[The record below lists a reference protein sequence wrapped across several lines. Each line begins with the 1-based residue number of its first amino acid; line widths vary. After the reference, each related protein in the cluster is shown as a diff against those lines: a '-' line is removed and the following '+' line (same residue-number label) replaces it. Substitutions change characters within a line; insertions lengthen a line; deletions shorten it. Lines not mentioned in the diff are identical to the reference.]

1 VKRSVRLKLI
11 DGNTVELREGVPA
24 SRAECKDGPRPC
36 GYVRCKFHLWRIDAE
51 DREGNPQF
59 GNAGTTLRPAWLEWP
74 TPPSCALDL
83 ADAGETEVREIARA
97 MGMHRGNVWLIWS
110 RVNVR
115 AAFEALKRHIEGE
128 HDELSTHTPSRK
140 GE

>member
-36 GYVRCKFHLWRIDAE
+36 GYVRCKFHLWRIDAA
-51 DREGNPQF
+51 DREGNPGF
-59 GNAGTTLRPAWLEWP
+59 GEPGTTLRPAWLQWP

-83 ADAGETEVREIARA
+83 ADRGEMEDREIAQA
-97 MGMHRGNVWLIWS
+97 MGMHKGNVWLIRS
-110 RVNVR
+110 RVHVR
-115 AAFEALKRHIEGE
+115 AAFEVLKRHIA
-128 HDELSTHTPSRK
+128 DEND
-140 GE
+140 G